1 MEKMKN
7 KNISMDYRLINSTVK
22 FKSVF
27 SLFLGLILSIT
38 TSAQNCQIID
48 STNVTD
54 VRCHNGN
61 DGAIDVVLLVP
72 GLYTFAWS
80 NGEVTEDI
88 LNLSAGTYSVQII
101 DQNNPTCYQ
110 DTTYIITEP
119 QDDLS
124 TAATLYSDVGCF
136 GDSSGVAYAEN
147 AIGGTSPYSYLWSN
161 GATTQLVVNLWGDP
175 SGQGVP
181 VTHTVTVTDDNG
193 CTAQATVDVVNSNA
207 PITGT
212 VTILNQVSCFNACDA
227 TVVFEAQGGVQNYTY
242 DWDMGQTFSGDGFD
256 TAFNVCY
263 GGHDV
268 LVQDA
273 EGCLQNFT
281 YIVTQPDELFTEA
294 EMVQPV
300 QCFGF
305 DDGMAFASATQGTP
319 AYYFVWDSIPGVST
333 NYTTGQN
340 IDSLTPGIHTVY
352 VTDANGCTA
361 YDTVTITEP
370 TLLEVDIILDS
381 TVYAYCDN
389 TNSGQLCAEASGGT
403 PNYQYVWNDVLHQ
416 TTPCA
421 YDLQNDQYI
430 IVVMDERN
438 CIATASFNLDSI
450 TNSMNEDSVV
460 IDITPVTCFGIYNGE
475 LNVSSVPGGLGGVGP
490 YSYSWSGP
498 GTYTGVG
505 ANITALYFGD
515 YSVLITDDNGC
526 AMTVGEHLPQP
537 DELEYTIHTVIYETC
552 YGAGNGEF
560 WMYVEG
566 GTGNYYYDYDEIGNF
581 NVPPSPN
588 PFATPILIV
597 NDSLITDLSFGV
609 HSIYITDDNGCE
621 GAVIWGGVWQ
631 DNVAADLTIPTPDLT
646 FDATSCFNTNDGS
659 AFVNDPDP
667 LYTYT
672 WEVDNAGISSGVDIT
687 NGANVSW
694 SNFAPG
700 DYWLVAHYADSASFG
715 IPYYG
720 CDAETP
726 FTILPGNFIDDGG
739 VSNISHVSCFG
750 YDDGGIALNVTGT
763 SPTFT
768 MQWDTTYSH
777 PQGSTSDLLLNLI
790 AGTYTVV
797 ITDADGCSLTTAY
810 EVTQPEKLISDI
822 VPTHASC
829 FGLSDAG
836 ADVTTVATS
845 GTPVYSYIWSNGD
858 ATEDLTNV
866 IAGTYWVTITD
877 AQGCVFTDTVQL
889 LEPADPVA
897 EVAAV
902 DLYIGDYDVRCYGE
916 SNAAALA
923 TGSGV
928 SFEWLDASGNLVSTD
943 QQTDAI
949 LSAGDYTVIAT
960 DINGCTDDAPIT
972 ITEPNELIISVTDLP
987 YPSGYQI
994 SCFGANDGMAEV
1006 TINGGVDEATTSSG
1020 YVINWVNNISSP
1032 PIPVYGHLTAEN
1044 LEGAILGAPDITYTV
1059 TVQDVNGC
1067 EDNATTNPFIQ
1078 PIDFIA
1084 DFTTVNYPGPTHAPF
1099 SVNFSDNSQSDEPYS
1114 IDLVHIWYYCPD
1126 TTFLNFHTW
1135 PNTVDI
1141 NVDTNLL
1148 ADSLVGDSSYI
1159 FGADINYQ
1167 FSEEHIG
1174 IDTVSFYIENSI
1186 TGCQDSISIGIEVQG
1201 ITKVGPKNDI
1211 ANVFSPNSD
1220 GINDEFTFNEYAMES
1235 VDVQIFNRWGQMV
1248 YSWVGENKTWNGTH
1262 TNTGKKV
1269 PEGVYFYMFKGD
1281 GVDGHYYEEKGSI
1294 TLLR

>member
-1 MEKMKN
+1 MKN
-7 KNISMDYRLINSTVK
+7 KNISMDYRLINNTVK

-48 STNVTD
+48 SVNITD

-61 DGAIDVVLLVP
+61 NGAIDVVLLLP
-72 GLYTFAWS
+72 GSYTFAWGD
-80 NGEVTEDI
+80 GEVTEDI
-88 LNLSAGTYSVQII
+88 FNLIAYDATLLVDSLEYTVTIT
-101 DQNNPTCYQ
+101 DVNNPTCYQ
-110 DTTYIITEP
+110 DTSFYITQP

-124 TAATLYSDVGCF
+124 TAATLYSDVNCF
-136 GDSSGVAYAEN
+136 GDSSGVAFAEN
-147 AIGGTSPYSYLWSN
+147 AIGGTFPYTYLWSN
-161 GATTQLVVNLWGDP
+161 GDTTQLVNNLWGDP
-175 SGQGVP
+175 SGQGIP
-181 VTHTVTVTDDNG
+181 FTHTVTVTDANG
-193 CTAQATVDVVNSNA
+193 CIAQATVDVVNSHA
-207 PITGT
+207 PITGNE
-212 VTILNQVSCFNACDA
+212 TILNQVSCFNACDA
-227 TVVFEAQGGVQNYTY
+227 TVVFEAQGGVTPLSY
-242 DWDMGQTFSGDGFD
+242 DWDMGQTFIGSGPD

-273 EGCLQNFT
+273 LGCLQNFT
-281 YIVTQPDELFTEA
+281 YIITQPDELFTQA
-294 EMVQPV
+294 EMVQQV

-319 AYYFVWDSIPGVST
+319 AYYFVWDSIAGVSA
-333 NYTTGQN
+333 NYNTGQN

-403 PNYQYVWNDVLHQ
+403 PNYQYLWNDVLNQ
-416 TTPCA
+416 TNNCA
-421 YDLQNDQYI
+421 YDLQNDQYTI
-430 IVVMDERN
+430 LVMDDRN
-438 CIATASFNLDSI
+438 CIASASFDLDSI

-460 IDITPVTCFGIYNGE
+460 IDIMPVTCFGIYNGE
-475 LNVSSVPGGLGGVGP
+475 LNVSSVAGGLGGVGP

-498 GTYTGVG
+498 GTYTGIG

-526 AMTVGEHLPQP
+526 AMTVGEYLPQP
-537 DELEYTIHTVIYETC
+537 DELEYTIHTAVNETC
-552 YGAGNGEF
+552 YGADNGEF
-560 WMYVEG
+560 WLYVEG
-566 GTGNYYYDYDEIGNF
+566 GTGDYYYDLDEIGNF
-581 NVPPSPN
+581 TVPPTPN
-588 PFATPILIV
+588 PFANSLQLV
-597 NDSLITDLSFGV
+597 NDTLITNLSFGV

-621 GAVIWGGVWQ
+621 GAVIFGGVWQ
-631 DNVAADLTIPTPDLT
+631 DNVGADEIVATPLLT
-646 FDATSCFNTNDGS
+646 FDPTSCFNTNDGF
-659 AFVNDPDP
+659 AEVDDPNS

-672 WEVDNAGISSGVDIT
+672 WEVDNAGVSSGIDIT
-687 NGANVSW
+687 NGANTSW

-739 VSNISHVSCFG
+739 VSNINHVSCFG
-750 YDDGGIALNVTGT
+750 YDDGGITLNVTGT
-763 SPTFT
+763 STTFT

-810 EVTQPEKLISDI
+810 EVNQPEKLISDI

-836 ADVTTVATS
+836 ADVTPVATS
-845 GTPVYSYIWSNGD
+845 GTAGYSYLWSNGD

-866 IAGTYWVTITD
+866 SAGTYWVTITD
-877 AQGCVFTDTVQL
+877 AQGCVFTDTVQI

-902 DLYIGDYDVRCYGE
+902 DLYIGDYDVRCNGE
-916 SNAAALA
+916 ANAAALA

-928 SFEWLDASGNLVSTD
+928 SFDWFDASGNLISTD
-943 QQTDAI
+943 QQTNAI

-960 DINGCTDDAPIT
+960 DINGCTDDASIT

-987 YPSGYQI
+987 YLSGYQI
-994 SCFGANDGMAEV
+994 SCFGANDGKAEV

-1032 PIPVYGHLTAEN
+1032 PTPVYGHLTAVN
-1044 LEGAILGAPDITYTV
+1044 LEGAILGNPDITYTV
-1059 TVQDVNGC
+1059 TVQDINGC
-1067 EDNATTNPFIQ
+1067 EDNATTNQFIQ
-1078 PIDFIA
+1078 PILFDVKVS
-1084 DFTTVNYPGPTHAPF
+1084 TVNYSGPFNA
-1099 SVNFSDNSQSDEPYS
+1099 PYS
-1114 IDLVHIWYYCPD
+1114 I
-1126 TTFLNFHTW
+1126 TF
-1135 PNTVDI
+1135 I
-1141 NVDTNLL
+1141 
-1148 ADSLVGDSSYI
+1148 DS
-1159 FGADINYQ
+1159 
-1167 FSEEHIG
+1167 
-1174 IDTVSFYIENSI
+1174 TVSDESYNYLWTWQDGSIELVSSVSSGNNTEFSHEFATDDLGENYVMVIVTNNI
-1186 TGCQDSISIGIEVQG
+1186 TGCYDSVEFNIEVQG
-1201 ITKVGPKNDI
+1201 LPEID
-1211 ANVFSPNSD
+1211 NVFSPNSD
-1220 GINDEFTFNEYAMES
+1220 GINDEFTFNEYAMKS

-1248 YSWVGENKTWNGTH
+1248 KSWLGENKTWNGK
-1262 TNTGKKV
+1262 GIDGRDL

-1281 GVDGHYYEEKGSI
+1281 GVDGYYYEEKGSI

>member
-7 KNISMDYRLINSTVK
+7 KNISMDYRLIKNTIK

-27 SLFLGLILSIT
+27 SLFLGLILSMT

-61 DGAIDVVLLVP
+61 DGAIDVALLLP

-124 TAATLYSDVGCF
+124 TAATLYSDVNCF
-136 GDSSGVAYAEN
+136 GDSSGVAFAEN
-147 AIGGTSPYSYLWSN
+147 AIGGTFPYTYLWSN
-161 GATTQLVVNLWGDP
+161 GETTQLVVNLWGDP
-175 SGQGVP
+175 SAQGIP
-181 VTHTVTVTDDNG
+181 FTHTVTVTDSNG
-193 CTAQATVDVVNSNA
+193 CTAQATVDIVNSNA
-207 PITGT
+207 PITGAS
-212 VTILNQVSCFNACDA
+212 VVLNQVSCFNACDA
-227 TVVFEAQGGVQNYTY
+227 TVEFSAQGGVLPLIYQ
-242 DWDMGQTFSGDGFD
+242 WDMGQVFNGSGSD

-268 LVQDA
+268 LVEDA
-273 EGCLQNFT
+273 LGCLQNFT
-281 YIVTQPDELFTEA
+281 YIVTQPDELFAEA

-305 DDGMAFASATQGTP
+305 DDGMAFATATQGTP
-319 AYYFVWDSIPGVST
+319 SYYFVWDSIPGVSD

-381 TVYAYCDN
+381 TVYAYCAN
-389 TNSGQLCAEASGGT
+389 TNSGELCAQASGGT
-403 PNYQYVWNDVLHQ
+403 PAYQYLWNDVIHQ

-421 YDLQNDQYI
+421 YNLQADQYTV
-430 IVVMDERN
+430 VVMDDRN
-438 CIATASFNLDSI
+438 CIATASFDLDSI

-498 GTYTGVG
+498 GTYTGIG

-537 DELEYTIHTVIYETC
+537 DELEYTIHTVINETC

-560 WMYVEG
+560 WLHVEG
-566 GTGNYYYDYDEIGNF
+566 GTGDYYYDLDEIGNF
-581 NVPPSPN
+581 TVPPTPN
-588 PFATPILIV
+588 PFANPVQLV
-597 NDSLITDLSFGV
+597 NDTLITDLSFGV
-609 HSIYITDDNGCE
+609 HSIYLTDDNGCE
-621 GAVIWGGVWQ
+621 GAVIFGGVWQ
-631 DNVAADLTIPTPDLT
+631 DNVGADVTVATPLLTYDP
-646 FDATSCFNTNDGS
+646 TSCFNTNDGF
-659 AFVNDPDP
+659 AEVDDPNS

-672 WEVDNAGISSGVDIT
+672 WEVDNAGISSGIDIT
-687 NGANVSW
+687 NGANTSW
-694 SNFAPG
+694 GNFAPG

-739 VSNISHVSCFG
+739 VSNINHVSCFG

-763 SPTFT
+763 SPAFT

-810 EVTQPEKLISDI
+810 ELTQPEKLISDI

-836 ADVTTVATS
+836 ADVTTVSTS

-877 AQGCVFTDTVQL
+877 AQGCVFTDTVQI

-928 SFEWLDASGNLVSTD
+928 SFEWFDASGNLVSTD

-972 ITEPNELIISVTDLP
+972 ITEPVELIISVVESN
-987 YPSGYQI
+987 PSSTYQI
-994 SCFGANDGMAEV
+994 SCFEANDGWAEV
-1006 TINGGVDEATTSSG
+1006 IINGGVEANNGSG
-1020 YVINWVNNISSP
+1020 YYIAWENNIGTS
-1032 PIPVYGHLTAEN
+1032 IPGDIIAEN
-1044 LEGAILGAPDITYTV
+1044 LQANYSYTV
-1059 TVQDVNGC
+1059 TVNDANYC
-1067 EDNATTNPFIQ
+1067 EDVATTILYTQ
-1078 PIDFIA
+1078 PILFDVQVS
-1084 DFTTVNYPGPTHAPF
+1084 TVDYAGPFHAPASITF
-1099 SVNFSDNSQSDEPYS
+1099 IDSTVSDESYNCLWTWQDES
-1114 IDLVHIWYYCPD
+1114 VELFTSVSSGNNTLFSHDFVADDLGENYVM
-1126 TTFLNFHTW
+1126 
-1135 PNTVDI
+1135 VM
-1141 NVDTNLL
+1141 VTN
-1148 ADSLVGDSSYI
+1148 
-1159 FGADINYQ
+1159 N
-1167 FSEEHIG
+1167 
-1174 IDTVSFYIENSI
+1174 I
-1186 TGCQDSISIGIEVQG
+1186 TGCYDSVEFNIEVQG
-1201 ITKVGPKNDI
+1201 FPET

-1220 GINDEFTFNEYAMES
+1220 NVNDEFTFNEYAMES

-1248 YSWVGENKTWNGTH
+1248 YTWVGENKSWNGKGIDGS
-1262 TNTGKKV
+1262 NL

>member
-1 MEKMKN
+1 MKN

-27 SLFLGLILSIT
+27 SLFLGLILSMT
-38 TSAQNCQIID
+38 TLAQNCQIID

-61 DGAIDVVLLVP
+61 DGAIDVVLLLP

-124 TAATLYSDVGCF
+124 TAATLYSDVNCF
-136 GDSSGVAYAEN
+136 GDSSGVAFAEN
-147 AIGGTSPYSYLWSN
+147 AIGGTFPYTYLWSN
-161 GATTQLVVNLWGDP
+161 GETTQLVVNLWGDP

-181 VTHTVTVTDDNG
+181 FTHTVTVTDANG
-193 CTAQATVDVVNSNA
+193 CTAQATVDIVNSNP
-207 PITGT
+207 PITGAS
-212 VTILNQVSCFNACDA
+212 VVLNQVSCFNACDA
-227 TVVFEAQGGVQNYTY
+227 TVEFSAQGGVLPLIYQ
-242 DWDMGQTFSGDGFD
+242 WDMGQVFNGSGPD

-268 LVQDA
+268 LVEDDL
-273 EGCLQNFT
+273 GCLQNFT
-281 YIVTQPDELFTEA
+281 YIITQPDELFAEA

-305 DDGMAFASATQGTP
+305 DDGMAYASATQGTP
-319 AYYFVWDSIPGVST
+319 TYYFVWDSIPGVSD

-381 TVYAYCDN
+381 TVYAYCAN
-389 TNSGQLCAEASGGT
+389 TNSGELCAEASGGT
-403 PNYQYVWNDVLHQ
+403 PAYQYLWNDVIHQ

-421 YDLQNDQYI
+421 YNLQADQYI
-430 IVVMDERN
+430 VVVMDDRN
-438 CIATASFNLDSI
+438 CIATASFDLDSI

-498 GTYTGVG
+498 GTYTGIG

-526 AMTVGEHLPQP
+526 AMTVGEYLPQP
-537 DELEYTIHTVIYETC
+537 DELEYTIHTVINETC
-552 YGAGNGEF
+552 SGADNGEF
-560 WMYVEG
+560 WVHVEG
-566 GTGNYYYDYDEIGNF
+566 GTGDYYYDLDEIGNF
-581 NVPPSPN
+581 TVPPTPN
-588 PFATPILIV
+588 PFANPVQLV
-597 NDSLITDLSFGV
+597 NDTLITDLSFGV

-621 GAVIWGGVWQ
+621 GAVIFGGVWQ
-631 DNVAADLTIPTPDLT
+631 DNVGADVTVATPLLTYDP
-646 FDATSCFNTNDGS
+646 TSCFNTNDGF
-659 AFVNDPDP
+659 AEVDDPNS

-672 WEVDNAGISSGVDIT
+672 WEVDNAGVSSGVDIT
-687 NGANVSW
+687 NGANTSW
-694 SNFAPG
+694 GNFAPG
-700 DYWLVAHYADSASFG
+700 TYWLVAHYADSASFG

-739 VSNISHVSCFG
+739 VSNINHVSCFG

-822 VPTHASC
+822 EPNHASC
-829 FGLSDAG
+829 FGFSDAG
-836 ADVTTVATS
+836 ANVTTIPTS
-845 GTPVYSYIWSNGD
+845 GTGPYSYSWNNGIL
-858 ATEDLTNV
+858 TEDLTNV
-866 IAGTYWVTITD
+866 VAGTYWVTITD
-877 AQGCVFTDTVQL
+877 AAGCEFTDTVQI

-902 DLYIGDYDVRCYGE
+902 DLYIGDYDVRCNGE

-928 SFEWLDASGNLVSTD
+928 SFEWYKPDNTGILYSNG
-943 QQTDAI
+943 QQTIDT
-949 LSAGDYTVIAT
+949 LSAGLYTVYAT
-960 DINGCTDDAPIT
+960 DINNCIGEGTIT
-972 ITEPNELIISVTDLP
+972 ITEPNELIIDVNDLQ
-987 YPSGYQI
+987 YALGYQI

-1006 TINGGVDEATTSSG
+1006 TIIGGVDEATTSSG
-1020 YVINWVNNISSP
+1020 YYIDWVNNITTP
-1032 PIPVYGHLTAEN
+1032 PTPVYGHLTAVN
-1044 LEGAILGAPDITYTV
+1044 LEGAILGDPDITYTV

-1067 EDNATTNPFIQ
+1067 EDKDTTVPFIQ
-1078 PIDFIA
+1078 PILFDVNVP
-1084 DFTTVNYPGPTHAPF
+1084 TVNYSGPFHAPYVISF
-1099 SVNFSDNSQSDEPYS
+1099 IDSTVSDEPYDFVWTWQDES
-1114 IDLVHIWYYCPD
+1114 IELFTSISSGNNTLFSHDFVADDLGENYVM
-1126 TTFLNFHTW
+1126 
-1135 PNTVDI
+1135 VM
-1141 NVDTNLL
+1141 VTN
-1148 ADSLVGDSSYI
+1148 
-1159 FGADINYQ
+1159 N
-1167 FSEEHIG
+1167 
-1174 IDTVSFYIENSI
+1174 I
-1186 TGCQDSISIGIEVQG
+1186 TGCYDSVEFNIEVQG
-1201 ITKVGPKNDI
+1201 LPET

-1220 GINDEFTFNEYAMES
+1220 NVNDEFTFNEYAMES

-1248 YSWVGENKTWNGTH
+1248 YTWVGENKSWNGKGIDGS
-1262 TNTGKKV
+1262 NL
-1269 PEGVYFYMFKGD
+1269 PEGVYFFVFKGD

>member
-27 SLFLGLILSIT
+27 SLFLGLILSMT

-61 DGAIDVVLLVP
+61 DGAIDVVLLLP

-110 DTTYIITEP
+110 DTSYIITEP

-124 TAATLYSDVGCF
+124 TAATLYSDVNCF
-136 GDSSGVAYAEN
+136 GDSSGVAFAEN
-147 AIGGTSPYSYLWSN
+147 AIGGTFPYTYLWSN
-161 GATTQLVVNLWGDP
+161 GETTQLVVNLWGDP
-175 SGQGVP
+175 SAQGIP
-181 VTHTVTVTDDNG
+181 FTHTVVVTDSSG
-193 CTAQATVDVVNSNA
+193 CTAQATVDIVNSHA
-207 PITGT
+207 PITGAS
-212 VTILNQVSCFNACDA
+212 VVLNQVSCFDACDA
-227 TVVFEAQGGVQNYTY
+227 TVVFEAQGGVLPLAYN
-242 DWDMGQTFSGDGFD
+242 WDMGQVFNGSGSD

-268 LVQDA
+268 LVEDA
-273 EGCLQNFT
+273 LGCLQNFT
-281 YIVTQPDELFTEA
+281 YIVTQPAEIYAEA

-305 DDGMAFASATQGTP
+305 DDGMAYATATQGTP
-319 AYYFVWDSIPGVST
+319 AYYFVWDSIAGISD
-333 NYTTGQN
+333 NYNTGQN

-361 YDTVTITEP
+361 YDTVIITEP
-370 TLLEVDIILDS
+370 TLLEIDIILDS

-438 CIATASFNLDSI
+438 CIATASFDLDSI

-460 IDITPVTCFGIYNGE
+460 IDITPVTCFGIYNGA
-475 LNVSSVPGGLGGVGP
+475 LNLSSVAGGLGGVGP
-490 YSYSWSGP
+490 YSYTWSGP
-498 GTYTGVG
+498 GTYTGIG
-505 ANITALYFGD
+505 ANITALYAGD
-515 YSVLITDDNGC
+515 YSVLITDNNGC
-526 AMTVGEHLPQP
+526 AMTVGENLPQP
-537 DELEYTIHTVIYETC
+537 DEFDYTIHTVVNETC
-552 YGAGNGEF
+552 FGAGNGEF
-560 WMYVEG
+560 WLQVEG
-566 GTGNYYYDYDEIGNF
+566 GTGNYYYDLDEIGNF
-581 NVPPSPN
+581 TVPPTPN
-588 PFATPILIV
+588 PFANPVQLI
-597 NDSLITDLSFGV
+597 NDTLITDLSFGV

-621 GAVIWGGVWQ
+621 GAVIYGGAWQ
-631 DNVAADLTIPTPDLT
+631 DNVGADVTVTTPLLTYDP
-646 FDATSCFNTNDGS
+646 TSCFNTNDGF
-659 AFVNDPDP
+659 AEVDDPNS

-672 WEVDNAGISSGVDIT
+672 WELDIAGVSSGIDIT
-687 NGANVSW
+687 NGANTSW
-694 SNFAPG
+694 GNFAPG

-715 IPYYG
+715 IPYDG
-720 CDAETP
+720 CVAETP

-739 VSNISHVSCFG
+739 VSNINHVSCFD
-750 YDDGGIALNVTGT
+750 YDDGGITLNIT
-763 SPTFT
+763 SDASIVST
-768 MQWDTTYSH
+768 QWDTTYSI
-777 PQGSTSDLLLNLI
+777 PFGPNTSNLFDLI

-845 GTPVYSYIWSNGD
+845 GTPGYSYIWSNGA

-866 IAGTYWVTITD
+866 VAGIYWVTITD
-877 AQGCVFTDTVQL
+877 AEGCKFTDTVQI

-897 EVAAV
+897 LVEAV
-902 DLYIGDYDVRCYGE
+902 DLYIGIYDVRCNGE

-928 SFEWLDASGNLVSTD
+928 SFEWFDASGNLVSTD

-949 LSAGDYTVIAT
+949 LSSGDYTVIAT
-960 DINGCTDDAPIT
+960 DINGCIDDAT
-972 ITEPNELIISVTDLP
+972 ITMTEPDELIISVTDLP

-1006 TINGGVDEATTSSG
+1006 TINGGVAEETTSSG
-1020 YVINWVNNISSP
+1020 YVINWVNNISLP
-1032 PIPVYGHLTAEN
+1032 PTQVYGHLTAVN
-1044 LEGAILGAPDITYTV
+1044 LAGAVLGDPDITYTV

-1078 PIDFIA
+1078 PILFDVNIP
-1084 DFTTVNYPGPTHAPF
+1084 TVNYSGPFHAPYAITF
-1099 SVNFSDNSQSDEPYS
+1099 IDSTISDESYNCLWTWQDGTIELVPS
-1114 IDLVHIWYYCPD
+1114 VISGNNTLFSHDFEADDLGENYVM
-1126 TTFLNFHTW
+1126 
-1135 PNTVDI
+1135 VM
-1141 NVDTNLL
+1141 VTN
-1148 ADSLVGDSSYI
+1148 
-1159 FGADINYQ
+1159 N
-1167 FSEEHIG
+1167 
-1174 IDTVSFYIENSI
+1174 I
-1186 TGCQDSISIGIEVQG
+1186 TGCYDSVEFNIEVQG
-1201 ITKVGPKNDI
+1201 LPETT
-1211 ANVFSPNSD
+1211 NVFSPNSD
-1220 GINDEFTFNEYAMES
+1220 NINDEFTFNEYAMES

-1248 YSWVGENKTWNGTH
+1248 YTWVGENKTWNGTH
-1262 TNTGKKV
+1262 SITGRDV
-1269 PEGVYFYMFKGD
+1269 PEGVYFYMFKGN
-1281 GVDGHYYEEKGSI
+1281 GVDGYYYEEKGSI

>member
-1 MEKMKN
+1 
-7 KNISMDYRLINSTVK
+7 
-22 FKSVF
+22 
-27 SLFLGLILSIT
+27 
-38 TSAQNCQIID
+38 
-48 STNVTD
+48 
-54 VRCHNGN
+54 
-61 DGAIDVVLLVP
+61 
-72 GLYTFAWS
+72 
-80 NGEVTEDI
+80 
-88 LNLSAGTYSVQII
+88 
-101 DQNNPTCYQ
+101 
-110 DTTYIITEP
+110 
-119 QDDLS
+119 
-124 TAATLYSDVGCF
+124 
-136 GDSSGVAYAEN
+136 
-147 AIGGTSPYSYLWSN
+147 
-161 GATTQLVVNLWGDP
+161 
-175 SGQGVP
+175 
-181 VTHTVTVTDDNG
+181 
-193 CTAQATVDVVNSNA
+193 
-207 PITGT
+207 
-212 VTILNQVSCFNACDA
+212 
-227 TVVFEAQGGVQNYTY
+227 
-242 DWDMGQTFSGDGFD
+242 
-256 TAFNVCY
+256 
-263 GGHDV
+263 
-268 LVQDA
+268 
-273 EGCLQNFT
+273 
-281 YIVTQPDELFTEA
+281 
-294 EMVQPV
+294 
-300 QCFGF
+300 
-305 DDGMAFASATQGTP
+305 
-319 AYYFVWDSIPGVST
+319 
-333 NYTTGQN
+333 
-340 IDSLTPGIHTVY
+340 
-352 VTDANGCTA
+352 
-361 YDTVTITEP
+361 
-370 TLLEVDIILDS
+370 
-381 TVYAYCDN
+381 
-389 TNSGQLCAEASGGT
+389 LCAQASGGT
-403 PNYQYVWNDVLHQ
+403 PAYQYLWNDVIHQ

-421 YDLQNDQYI
+421 YNLQADQYI
-430 IVVMDERN
+430 VVVMDDRN
-438 CIATASFNLDSI
+438 CIATASFDLDSI

-498 GTYTGVG
+498 GTYTGIG

-537 DELEYTIHTVIYETC
+537 DELEYTIHTVINETC

-560 WMYVEG
+560 WLHVEG
-566 GTGNYYYDYDEIGNF
+566 GTGDYYYDLDEIGNF
-581 NVPPSPN
+581 TVPPTPN
-588 PFATPILIV
+588 PFSNPVQLA
-597 NDSLITDLSFGV
+597 NDTLITDLSFGV
-609 HSIYITDDNGCE
+609 HSIYLTDDNGCE
-621 GAVIWGGVWQ
+621 GAVVFGGVWQ
-631 DNVAADLTIPTPDLT
+631 DNVGADVTVATPLLT

-672 WEVDNAGISSGVDIT
+672 WEVDNAGVSSGIDIT
-687 NGANVSW
+687 NGANTSW
-694 SNFAPG
+694 GNFAPG

-726 FTILPGNFIDDGG
+726 FTILPGNFINDGG
-739 VSNISHVSCFG
+739 VSNINHVSCFG

-763 SPTFT
+763 SPAFT

-836 ADVTTVATS
+836 ADVTTVSTS
-845 GTPVYSYIWSNGD
+845 GTPLYSYIWSNGD

-1044 LEGAILGAPDITYTV
+1044 LEGAILGDPDITYTV

-1078 PIDFIA
+1078 PILFDVNVP
-1084 DFTTVNYPGPTHAPF
+1084 TVNYSGPFHAPYVITF
-1099 SVNFSDNSQSDEPYS
+1099 IDSTISDESYNCFWTWQDGTIELVAS
-1114 IDLVHIWYYCPD
+1114 VISGNNTEFSHEFTADDLGENYVM
-1126 TTFLNFHTW
+1126 
-1135 PNTVDI
+1135 VM
-1141 NVDTNLL
+1141 VTN
-1148 ADSLVGDSSYI
+1148 
-1159 FGADINYQ
+1159 N
-1167 FSEEHIG
+1167 
-1174 IDTVSFYIENSI
+1174 I
-1186 TGCQDSISIGIEVQG
+1186 TGCYDSVEFNIEVQG
-1201 ITKVGPKNDI
+1201 LPET

-1220 GINDEFTFNEYAMES
+1220 NINDEFTFNEYAMES

-1248 YSWVGENKTWNGTH
+1248 YTWVGENKSWNGKGIDGS
-1262 TNTGKKV
+1262 NL

>member
-7 KNISMDYRLINSTVK
+7 KNISMDYRLINSTIK

-27 SLFLGLILSIT
+27 SLFLGLILSMT

-61 DGAIDVVLLVP
+61 DGAINVVLLPLPFIPVFSW
-72 GLYTFAWS
+72 G
-80 NGEVTEDI
+80 NGATTEDI
-88 LNLSAGTYSVQII
+88 SGLSAGTYTLNIS
-101 DQNNPTCYQ
+101 DPLDPTCYQ
-110 DTTYIITEP
+110 IINYIITEP

-124 TAATLYSDVGCF
+124 TAATLYSDVNCF
-136 GDSSGVAYAEN
+136 GDSSGVAFAEN
-147 AIGGTSPYSYLWSN
+147 AIGGTFPYTYLWSN
-161 GATTQLVVNLWGDP
+161 GETTQLVVNLWGDP
-175 SGQGVP
+175 SGQGIP
-181 VTHTVTVTDDNG
+181 FTHTVTVTDSNG
-193 CTAQATVDVVNSNA
+193 CTAQATVDIVNSNA
-207 PITGT
+207 PITGAS
-212 VTILNQVSCFNACDA
+212 VVLNQVSCFNACDA
-227 TVVFEAQGGVQNYTY
+227 TVEFSAQGGVLPLIYQ
-242 DWDMGQTFSGDGFD
+242 WDMGQVFNGSGSD

-268 LVQDA
+268 LVEDA
-273 EGCLQNFT
+273 LGCLQNFT
-281 YIVTQPDELFTEA
+281 YIVTQPDELFAEA

-319 AYYFVWDSIPGVST
+319 SYYFVWDSIAGVSA
-333 NYTTGQN
+333 NYNTGQN

-381 TVYAYCDN
+381 TVYAYCAN
-389 TNSGQLCAEASGGT
+389 TNSGELCAQASGGT
-403 PNYQYVWNDVLHQ
+403 PSYQYLWNDVIHQ
-416 TTPCA
+416 TTACA
-421 YDLQNDQYI
+421 YNLQADQYT
-430 IVVMDERN
+430 IVVMDDRN
-438 CIATASFNLDSI
+438 CIASASFDLDSI
-450 TNSMNEDSVV
+450 TNTMDEDSVV

-475 LNVSSVPGGLGGVGP
+475 LNVSSVAGGLGGVGP
-490 YSYSWSGP
+490 YSYSWAGP
-498 GTYTGVG
+498 GTYTGLG

-526 AMTVGEHLPQP
+526 AMTVGEYLPQP
-537 DELEYTIHTVIYETC
+537 DELEYTIHTVINETC

-566 GTGNYYYDYDEIGNF
+566 GTGDYYYDLDEIGNF
-581 NVPPSPN
+581 TVPPSPN
-588 PFATPILIV
+588 PFANPLQLV
-597 NDSLITDLSFGV
+597 NDTLITDLSFGV

-621 GAVIWGGVWQ
+621 GAVIFGGVWQ
-631 DNVAADLTIPTPDLT
+631 DNISADVNVATPLLTY
-646 FDATSCFNTNDGS
+646 DATSCFNTNDGS

-672 WEVDNAGISSGVDIT
+672 WEVDNAGVSSGVDIT

-720 CDAETP
+720 CDTEIP
-726 FTILPGNFIDDGG
+726 FTILAGNFIDDGG
-739 VSNISHVSCFG
+739 VSNISNVSCFG
-750 YDDGGIALNVTGT
+750 YDDGGIALNINGT

-768 MQWDTTYSH
+768 IQWDTTYSH

-845 GTPVYSYIWSNGD
+845 GTPGYSYVWSNGD
-858 ATEDLTNV
+858 ASEDLTNV

-877 AQGCVFTDTVQL
+877 AAGCVFTDTVQI

-928 SFEWLDASGNLVSTD
+928 SFEWFDATDNLVSTD

-949 LSAGDYTVIAT
+949 LSAGDYTVKAT
-960 DINGCTDDAPIT
+960 DINGCIDDAQIT

-994 SCFGANDGMAEV
+994 SCFGVNDGMAEV
-1006 TINGGVDEATTSSG
+1006 TINGGVNEATTSSG
-1020 YVINWVNNISSP
+1020 YVINWVNNISLPST
-1032 PIPVYGHLTAEN
+1032 PVYGHLTAEN
-1044 LEGAILGAPDITYTV
+1044 LEGAILGDPDITYTV

-1078 PIDFIA
+1078 PILFDVNI
-1084 DFTTVNYPGPTHAPF
+1084 TTVNYSGPFHAPYVITF
-1099 SVNFSDNSQSDEPYS
+1099 IDSTISDESYNCLWTWQDES
-1114 IDLVHIWYYCPD
+1114 IELFTSVSSGNNTEFSHVFVADDLGENYVM
-1126 TTFLNFHTW
+1126 
-1135 PNTVDI
+1135 VM
-1141 NVDTNLL
+1141 VTNNL
-1148 ADSLVGDSSYI
+1148 
-1159 FGADINYQ
+1159 
-1167 FSEEHIG
+1167 
-1174 IDTVSFYIENSI
+1174 
-1186 TGCQDSISIGIEVQG
+1186 TGCYDSVEFNIEVQG
-1201 ITKVGPKNDI
+1201 LPET

-1220 GINDEFTFNEYAMES
+1220 NINDEFTFNEYAMES

-1248 YSWVGENKTWNGTH
+1248 YTWVGENKSWNGKGIDGS
-1262 TNTGKKV
+1262 NL

-1281 GVDGHYYEEKGSI
+1281 GVDGHYYTEKGSI

>member
-27 SLFLGLILSIT
+27 SLFLGLILSMT

-61 DGAIDVVLLVP
+61 DGAIDVVLLLP

-124 TAATLYSDVGCF
+124 TAATLYSDVNCF
-136 GDSSGVAYAEN
+136 GDSSGVAFAEN
-147 AIGGTSPYSYLWSN
+147 AIGGTFPYTYLWSN
-161 GATTQLVVNLWGDP
+161 GETTQLVVNLWGDP
-175 SGQGVP
+175 SGQGIP
-181 VTHTVTVTDDNG
+181 FTHTVTVTDSNG
-193 CTAQATVDVVNSNA
+193 CTAQATVDIVNSNA

-212 VTILNQVSCFNACDA
+212 PVVLNQVSCFNACDA
-227 TVVFEAQGGVQNYTY
+227 TVGFEAQGGVLPLEYQ
-242 DWDMGQTFSGDGFD
+242 WDMGQVFNGSGPD

-268 LVQDA
+268 LVEDA
-273 EGCLQNFT
+273 LGCLQNFT
-281 YIVTQPDELFTEA
+281 YIVTQPDELFAEA

-305 DDGMAFASATQGTP
+305 DDGMAFATATQGTP
-319 AYYFVWDSIPGVST
+319 SYYFVWDSIPGVSD

-381 TVYAYCDN
+381 TVYAYCAN
-389 TNSGQLCAEASGGT
+389 TNSGQLYAQAYGGT
-403 PNYQYVWNDVLHQ
+403 PAYQYLWNDVLHQ
-416 TTPCA
+416 TTQGA
-421 YDLQNDQYI
+421 YNLQADQYTV
-430 IVVMDERN
+430 VVMDDRN
-438 CIATASFNLDSI
+438 CIATASFDLDSI

-526 AMTVGEHLPQP
+526 AMTVGEYLPQP
-537 DELEYTIHTVIYETC
+537 DELEYTIHTVVNETC

-560 WMYVEG
+560 WLHVEG

-588 PFATPILIV
+588 PFANHVQLI
-597 NDSLITDLSFGV
+597 NDTLITDLPFGV

-631 DNVAADLTIPTPDLT
+631 DNVAADLTIATPELT
-646 FDATSCFNTNDGS
+646 DSATSCFNTNDGS

-672 WEVDNAGISSGVDIT
+672 WEVDNAGVSSGVDIT

-720 CDAETP
+720 CDAETS
-726 FTILPGNFIDDGG
+726 FTILPGNNIIDNTIT
-739 VSNISHVSCFG
+739 VNVSCFG
-750 YDDGGIALNVTGT
+750 YNDGKITLDIT
-763 SPTFT
+763 SPST
-768 MQWDTTYSH
+768 MPSMLSYQWDTTYSV
-777 PQGSTSDLLLNLI
+777 PQGSTSQTINNLI

-797 ITDADGCSLTTAY
+797 ATDVEGCSYTQDY

-836 ADVTTVATS
+836 ADVTTVSTS
-845 GTPVYSYIWSNGD
+845 GTPFYSYIWSNGD

-866 IAGTYWVTITD
+866 AAGTYWVTITD
-877 AQGCVFTDTVQL
+877 AEGCEFTDTVHI

-902 DLYIGDYDVRCYGE
+902 DWYIGDYDVRCYDE
-916 SNAAALA
+916 DNAAALA

-928 SFEWLDASGNLVSTD
+928 SFEWFDASGDLVSTD
-943 QQTDAI
+943 QQTDTI

-972 ITEPNELIISVTDLP
+972 ITEPNELIIYVTDLP
-987 YPSGYQI
+987 YPSGYQV
-994 SCFGANDGMAEV
+994 SCYQANDGSSEV
-1006 TINGGVDEATTSSG
+1006 LNFDGTSLLANGGGVQNNTSLG
-1020 YVINWVNNISSP
+1020 YDITWVNNSGQSVPGDTI
-1032 PIPVYGHLTAEN
+1032 AED
-1044 LEGAILGAPDITYTV
+1044 LEGDTLGAPSIAYTV
-1059 TVQDVNGC
+1059 TVQDANGC
-1067 EDNATTNPFIQ
+1067 EDNATTNSFIQ
-1078 PIDFIA
+1078 PILFDVNVP
-1084 DFTTVNYPGPTHAPF
+1084 TVNYSGPFHAPYVITF
-1099 SVNFSDNSQSDEPYS
+1099 IDSTVSDESYNCLWTWQDGTVELVPS
-1114 IDLVHIWYYCPD
+1114 VISGNNTEFSHNFVADDLGENYVM
-1126 TTFLNFHTW
+1126 
-1135 PNTVDI
+1135 VM
-1141 NVDTNLL
+1141 VTN
-1148 ADSLVGDSSYI
+1148 
-1159 FGADINYQ
+1159 N
-1167 FSEEHIG
+1167 
-1174 IDTVSFYIENSI
+1174 I
-1186 TGCQDSISIGIEVQG
+1186 TGCYDSVEFNIEVQG
-1201 ITKVGPKNDI
+1201 LPETT
-1211 ANVFSPNSD
+1211 NVFSPNSD
-1220 GINDEFTFNEYAMES
+1220 NINDEFTFNEYAMES

-1248 YSWVGENKTWNGTH
+1248 YTWVGENKSWNGKGIDGS
-1262 TNTGKKV
+1262 NL